1 MQPTS
6 RRCGGGAAPGPE
18 PHGEARPPGAPRASD
33 VLCARLRGFSRRR
46 VFAPR
51 RCSGSCCV
59 RSSVLAVGTPG
70 PPNGDGAVLARGHA
84 RQHFTQRRHAA
95 VTTGVTEGRSGGT

>member
-70 PPNGDGAVLARGHA
+70 PPMATGQCWPGGTHGS
-84 RQHFTQRRHAA
+84 TSPSA
-95 VTTGVTEGRSGGT
+95 VTPP